1 MNPRT
6 RPGGP
11 CRASRRAGLRT
22 LLGFGAAA
30 ISTPGLAQ
38 ADWPAKKPIRLVIPS
53 GAGGG
58 ADPFSRMLAEF
69 MSRELGTQVVVENR
83 PGANG
88 ILAAEQIIHQPPD
101 GHTLLISF
109 TAATVGNKLMRL
121 KMSHDP
127 MTDLTPIAII
137 GGTSGNLLIVNPALP
152 IHTLPDLVAYSKT
165 RNDLSYGSWGIASG
179 GHLFMEYIKQQTGL
193 RANHVPY
200 KSATQVVPDVVSGVL
215 PIGWTDSSSPIAAI
229 KSGRVRAIATSAP
242 TELPQNPGVKP
253 LPEQGVRFD
262 ARSWYGLYGP
272 RALPEP
278 IVSRLNGLVNRWT
291 DLDETTRF
299 MAERQNAP
307 KGLLLSPQEFGELMK
322 RDLIAWAELI
332 RAAGVEPS

>member
-1 MNPRT
+1 MEQHARPAKPLQT
-6 RPGGP
+6 RR
-11 CRASRRAGLRT
+11 RASVKALVGL
-22 LLGFGAAA
+22 AAA
-30 ISTPGLAQ
+30 TLATPGRAQ

-58 ADPFSRMLAEF
+58 ADPFSRMLADF
-69 MSRELGTQVVVENR
+69 MGKELGTQVVVENR

-88 ILAAEQIIHQPPD
+88 ILAAEQVIHQPPD

-127 MTDLTPIAII
+127 LTDLTPIAII
-137 GGTSGNLLIVNPALP
+137 GGTSGNLLIAHPALP
-152 IHTLPDLVAYSKT
+152 IHNLRDLIAYSKT

-215 PIGWTDSSSPIAAI
+215 PVGWTDSSSPIAAI
-229 KSGRVRAIATSAP
+229 KSGRVRAIATSSP
-242 TELPQNPGVKP
+242 TELPQTPGVKP

-272 RALPEP
+272 RGMPETL
-278 IVSRLNGLVNRWT
+278 VNRLNTLVNRWT
-291 DLDETTRF
+291 DLEETTRF

-307 KGLLLSPQEFGELMK
+307 KGLLLSPREFGELMK
-322 RDLIAWAELI
+322 RDLVAWAELI
-332 RAAGVEPS
+332 KAAGVEPS